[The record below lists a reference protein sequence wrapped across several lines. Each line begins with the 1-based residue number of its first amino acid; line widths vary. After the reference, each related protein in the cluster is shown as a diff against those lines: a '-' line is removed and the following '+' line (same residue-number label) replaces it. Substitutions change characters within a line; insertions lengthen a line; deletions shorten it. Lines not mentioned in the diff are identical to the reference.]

1 MHTIHV
7 NGVRGEAQDQIEA
20 LNSTQESDVNYVK
33 SELRLAVWEAIPNE
47 VYDLSVY
54 ADTLHIYNNDRTYL
68 SSKLEY
74 LGI

>member
-20 LNSTQESDVNYVK
+20 LNSTQKSNVNYVK
-33 SELRLAVWEAIPNE
+33 SELRIEVWEVISND

-54 ADTLHIYNNDRTYL
+54 ADTLHIYNNERTYL
-68 SSKLEY
+68 SSKFKY